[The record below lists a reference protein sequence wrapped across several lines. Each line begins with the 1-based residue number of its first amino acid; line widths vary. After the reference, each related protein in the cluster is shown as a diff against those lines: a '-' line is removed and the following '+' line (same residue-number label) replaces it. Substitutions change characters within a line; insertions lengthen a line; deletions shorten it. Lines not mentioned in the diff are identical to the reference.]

1 LATYLAD
8 ELVRDPLTCLYQ
20 QGIQRSEIRMLLS
33 SALTHPAATTK
44 LPTIEVEKLP
54 KQTKCQED
62 IDNGFIYH
70 INQLKRNQR
79 SLLRLEQSNGRKQHV
94 VED

>member
-1 LATYLAD
+1 
-8 ELVRDPLTCLYQ
+8 
-20 QGIQRSEIRMLLS
+20 MLLS
-33 SALTHPAATTK
+33 SALTHPAATTT
-44 LPTIEVEKLP
+44 LPIIEVEKLP
-54 KQTKCQED
+54 KHETKCQED
-62 IDNGFIYH
+62 IEHGFIYH